1 MITGLHEDVGVVLVG
16 HGSTATQLLEA
27 AQGIVGAG
35 ALAGVTAVDAGVGQT
50 PELARRLCDVITAAD
65 HGAGVLLVVDLLG
78 SSPCTCGLR
87 ESIGHSVA
95 VVSGLNL
102 AMLLKLATLDRQ
114 SLSPSE
120 LASACAASAQ
130 RAVTVRSAEESR

>member
-1 MITGLHEDVGVVLVG
+1 MIDGHEDVGVVLVG

-27 AQGIVGAG
+27 AQAIVGGEAF
-35 ALAGVTAVDAGVGQT
+35 AGVTAVDAGAGQT
-50 PELARRLCDVITAAD
+50 PELARRLCDEITAAD

-87 ESIGHSVA
+87 EAIGHSVA

-114 SLSPSE
+114 AMSPSE